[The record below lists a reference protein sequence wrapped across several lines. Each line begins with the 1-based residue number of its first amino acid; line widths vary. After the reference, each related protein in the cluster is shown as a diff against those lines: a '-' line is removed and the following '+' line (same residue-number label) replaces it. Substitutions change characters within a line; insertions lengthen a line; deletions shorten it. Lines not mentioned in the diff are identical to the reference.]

1 MPTPAAH
8 LWRPSSAR
16 TLLLDSF
23 VPVARGSSAL
33 APAPLAWPVKDPA
46 DVLDY
51 QFDISAALVGND
63 GDGIAT
69 LDVSIGPNA
78 PGDLTL
84 NAVSADGASAVLWLS
99 AGQAGTVYTVTL
111 SITTL
116 NGRSLQRTI
125 LLPVLSLSSPTA
137 PPTSLVTD
145 GGLVVTD
152 QNGNPVLIS

>member
-137 PPTSLVTD
+137 APTSLVTD